1 MDFFRLWMRL
11 FELFRFRD
19 PILQFLGLTER
30 AGKVDDL
37 LKQLGAVMVLHPGH
51 AGLCAVLLHS
61 LRCSILRQPVLP
73 EEVAPAPKLVRWQN
87 IA

>member
-1 MDFFRLWMRL
+1 MQQCGEAAAVRLVMDSFRLWMRL

-19 PILQFLGLTER
+19 RILQVLGLTER

-51 AGLCAVLLHS
+51 AGL
-61 LRCSILRQPVLP
+61 
-73 EEVAPAPKLVRWQN
+73 W
-87 IA
+87 